1 MAATI
6 SRVSVAPISATSV
19 VVSDFF
25 SPFVWPAI
33 SLIFTALWDR
43 MSSKCTRK
51 PSCDLWDEN
60 MLLEERERARAV
72 VRERQ
77 QQLHHPVPVQALEP
91 PPPPPYRP
99 RAASIP
105 DDPEQSN
112 DLEWLRNP
120 STRLDLFG
128 LPSDL
133 TKSVQ
138 DTWEVVTSS
147 HHA

>member
-1 MAATI
+1 
-6 SRVSVAPISATSV
+6 
-19 VVSDFF
+19 
-25 SPFVWPAI
+25 
-33 SLIFTALWDR
+33 
-43 MSSKCTRK
+43 
-51 PSCDLWDEN
+51 